1 MQIEG
6 LTPVLPV
13 DDLQA
18 AVRTWAALLG
28 VEPTFIDGERWAQF
42 DVGGRRLA
50 LAGTDRAADVPG
62 VMIKVADVAA
72 AREQAA
78 SLGLAVG
85 DLQQGPHETRCL
97 ITGPGGWPVVVYA
110 PRK

>member
-1 MQIEG
+1 MQVEG

-28 VEPTFIDGERWAQF
+28 VEPTFVDGERWAQF

-50 LAGTDRAADVPG
+50 LSGTDRAADVPG

-78 SLGLAVG
+78 SLGLAVS